1 MDLTEEQRIQLETV
15 LNIVTDQIPNYFNL
29 VNSSSQDWD
38 IENVNDCV
46 FGMMFNSFIS
56 KSTEYLKNEIID
68 KDKDAKLEA
77 KFDYFE
83 LAMNFFSENVPK
95 IKQVIVSTTKS

>member
-1 MDLTEEQRIQLETV
+1 MELTEEQRIQLKTI

-29 VNSSSQDWD
+29 INSSRQDWD

-46 FGMMFNSFIS
+46 FGITFNSFIS

-68 KDKDAKLEA
+68 NEKDAKLET

-83 LAMNFFSENVPK
+83 LAMNFFSEKVPK
-95 IKQVIVSTTKS
+95 IKQAIVSTTKS